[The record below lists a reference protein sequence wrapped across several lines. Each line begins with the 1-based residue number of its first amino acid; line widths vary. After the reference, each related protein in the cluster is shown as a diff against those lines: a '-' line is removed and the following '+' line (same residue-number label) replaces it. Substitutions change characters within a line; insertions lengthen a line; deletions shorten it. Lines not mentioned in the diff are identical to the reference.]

1 MHANLDEGEEMV
13 SPTVI
18 ASQFADWTDP
28 RKVFGAIRPGK
39 ESLVNQD
46 VHTDLA
52 LDIFT
57 KLGASGNSQS
67 LPPSVAFILLSYS
80 FCNKVSSSLS
90 ALIHVLSM
98 DFADNLMKLA
108 SLFLLMAI

>member
-1 MHANLDEGEEMV
+1 MQKVAVSTLHTLISMHANLDEGEEMV
-13 SPTVI
+13 SPIVI

-52 LDIFT
+52 FDIFT
-57 KLGASGNSQS
+57 KLGASGNSQ
-67 LPPSVAFILLSYS
+67 
-80 FCNKVSSSLS
+80 
-90 ALIHVLSM
+90 
-98 DFADNLMKLA
+98 
-108 SLFLLMAI
+108 FLLVPSPVSPSFDLSVPNRLLLCCFSPLY